1 MTLNRRNFLRTTLSG
16 AAVAAVSTG
25 ALASC
30 AGKASSDEKCPE
42 TKSCCNS
49 KAKLNLSFQEGTP
62 PGENLNEKFDY
73 MEKMGIVGF

>member
-30 AGKASSDEKCPE
+30 AGKAASDRQTLPKEKKGATSPAR
-42 TKSCCNS
+42 T
-49 KAKLNLSFQEGTP
+49 LN
-62 PGENLNEKFDY
+62 
-73 MEKMGIVGF
+73 